1 VLHSC
6 IENSHMRMHLKYVF
20 SICILFVTNFVI
32 AQTNIENTDSLAGRF
47 ISDLRAGTTE
57 KVLVQTNKNIFVAGE
72 ELWFKAWVLNSLS
85 HKYFTHSKTLYADL
99 VNEKDSAVIQIL
111 LNIPS
116 EKTEGRIKL
125 SDSLPEGYYWLRIYT
140 ATIQQH
146 DSSSIFVAP
155 IYVVN
160 KRFPSKMNFPSV
172 TVKEIKTS
180 NHPPILQF
188 FPEGGEIIAG
198 TNATIAI
205 KAVDEFGAPV
215 KLEGYINDNIDTSA
229 LTWFKTDSTTGLGKI
244 FFFAS
249 KSKKY
254 AANFKW
260 EKQVMKAP
268 LPLINYY
275 ASQISIM
282 DQTPTTL
289 KVVVSQG
296 DSLYQKGKQSY
307 LLGINK
313 DSLCF
318 ASVGV
323 DMYELNIPTSYFPAG
338 ISKLLLFNEAQE
350 VVSERTIYITK
361 PKEEFFIST
370 DKENYLIRDK
380 VVLTLYKGDSV
391 LHPNFTAL
399 SVSVNDDNT
408 VKEPNE
414 ITNNQNAALL
424 EPTKNYDDL
433 DLLSQP
439 MIFKGK
445 NYSKQAIANKIVI
458 EQSAL
463 PIDTLFSTI
472 KGRIVNRKKLPSA
485 NRIVTIYTNKGFYLF
500 ETDTTNAR
508 GEFKFTI
515 PPYLDSVAFTLQVS
529 NLKGTKLDE
538 KISIDVTS
546 PFPKFSTPISLKK
559 KFPIDDLDFISSLRN
574 TNFKDIYRGTGKE
587 WLQSVIV
594 KSSIKANSY
603 NTSKRVSLFSHVM
616 TGEAMQNIN
625 RNDASNAMLMMPG
638 LHLRGGFLTLGG
650 LTSFGASAKDE
661 PLLIVDGVM
670 MAGGNGP
677 QSNVEDLYMNLQSS
691 PVMAA
696 IATISPDII
705 DFVEVLSG
713 PEASYY
719 GTMSS
724 NGVILINTHRM
735 SNFRNHYEQYGTLL
749 YSPASYH
756 LAPLFNTP
764 DYSDLDIKKA
774 SFKDN
779 RSTLY
784 WNGHLYTSA
793 NGKAQ
798 VEFYTGDV
806 NTNYTISI
814 TGITASGE
822 IIQKKATI
830 KRN

>member
-1 VLHSC
+1 MSTP
-6 IENSHMRMHLKYVF
+6 LKYVF
-20 SICILFVTNFVI
+20 CVSILLATHFAN
-32 AQTNIENTDSLAGRF
+32 AQKNIENTDSLAGRF
-47 ISDLRAGTTE
+47 ISDVRAGTTE
-57 KVLVQTNKNIFVAGE
+57 KIFVQTNKNIFVAGE
-72 ELWFKAWVLNSLS
+72 ELWFKAWIVNSLS
-85 HKYFTHSKTLYADL
+85 HKYFSHSKTLFVDL
-99 VNEKDSAVIQIL
+99 VNEKDIAVAQLL

-116 EKTEGRIKL
+116 QKTEGLIKL
-125 SDSLPEGYYWLRIYT
+125 SDSLREGYYWLRLYT
-140 ATIQQH
+140 ATIQKY
-146 DSSSIFVAP
+146 DTNSVLVSP
-155 IYVVN
+155 IYVAN
-160 KRFPSKMNFPSV
+160 KKFPSTLLATPIEQKVKLISTKTPS
-172 TVKEIKTS
+172 
-180 NHPPILQF
+180 LLF
-188 FPEGGEIIAG
+188 YPEGGEIIAG
-198 TNATIAI
+198 TNTTIAI
-205 KAVDEFGAPV
+205 KAVDEYGNPIQ
-215 KLEGYINDNIDTSA
+215 LEGYINDNIDSSA

-244 FFFAS
+244 SFFVS
-249 KSKKY
+249 KSKNY

-260 EKQVMKAP
+260 EKQLIKAP

-275 ASQISIM
+275 ASQISIKE
-282 DQTPTTL
+282 QTPTTL

-370 DKENYLIRDK
+370 DKENYLTRDK

-399 SVSVNDDNT
+399 SVSVNDNNT
-408 VKEPNE
+408 VKEPTAL
-414 ITNNQNAALL
+414 INNQTTTLL
-424 EPTKNYDDL
+424 EPTKNYDVL
-433 DLLSQP
+433 ELLSQP

-458 EQSAL
+458 KQSAL
-463 PIDTLFSTI
+463 PVDTLFSTI

-485 NRIVTIYTNKGFYLF
+485 NRIVTIYTNKVFYLF
-500 ETDTTNAR
+500 DTDTTNAK
-508 GEFKFTI
+508 GEFEFTI

-538 KISIDVTS
+538 KIVIDVSS
-546 PFPKFSTPISLKK
+546 PFPKFSTPLSLKH
-559 KFPIDDLDFISSLRN
+559 KFPIEDLAYISNLRN

-594 KSSIKANSY
+594 KSSIKSNSY
-603 NTSKRVSLFSHVM
+603 NTSKRVSLFSQIM
-616 TGEAMQNIN
+616 TGEAIQNIN
-625 RNDASNAMLMMPG
+625 RTDASNAFLMIPG
-638 LHLRGGFLTLGG
+638 LHLRGGYLTLGA

-670 MAGGNGP
+670 LAGGNGP

-691 PVMAA
+691 PVMAE
-696 IATISPDII
+696 IAKISPDII
-705 DFVEVLSG
+705 DFVEVLKG
-713 PEASYY
+713 PEAAYY

-724 NGVILINTHRM
+724 NGVILINTQRR
-735 SNFRNHYEQYGTLL
+735 SNFSSHYEQYGTLV

-764 DYSDLDIKKA
+764 DYSNLDIKKA
-774 SFKDN
+774 SFNDN

-784 WNGHLYTSA
+784 WNGHLYTSSK
-793 NGKAQ
+793 GKAQ

-814 TGITASGE
+814 TGITETGE

>member
-1 VLHSC
+1 
-6 IENSHMRMHLKYVF
+6 MRTHLKYVF
-20 SICILFVTNFVI
+20 SICIMFVTNFVI

-57 KVLVQTNKNIFVAGE
+57 KVFVQTNKNIFVAGE

-99 VNEKDSAVIQIL
+99 VNEKDSAVTQLL
-111 LNIPS
+111 LNIAS
-116 EKTEGRIKL
+116 EKTEGVIKL
-125 SDSLPEGYYWLRIYT
+125 SDSLKEGYYWLRLYT
-140 ATIQQH
+140 ASIQQH
-146 DSSSIFVAP
+146 DTSSIFVAP

-160 KRFPSKMNFPSV
+160 KLYPSKLNFSSV

-180 NHPPILQF
+180 NQPPLLQF

-205 KAVDEFGAPV
+205 KAMDEFGRPV

-229 LTWFKTDSTTGLGKI
+229 LTWFKTDSATGLGKI
-244 FFFAS
+244 SFFAS
-249 KSKKY
+249 KPKNY

-260 EKQVMKAP
+260 EKQVMKVP

-275 ASQISIM
+275 ASQISIK

-361 PKEEFFIST
+361 PNEEFIIST
-370 DKENYLIRDK
+370 NKENYLARDK

-391 LHPNFTAL
+391 LHSNFTAL
-399 SVSVNDDNT
+399 SISVNDDNT
-408 VKEPNE
+408 VKEP
-414 ITNNQNAALL
+414 TALLNNQNATLL
-424 EPTKNYDDL
+424 ETKNYDEL
-433 DLLSQP
+433 ELLSQP

-445 NYSKQAIANKIVI
+445 NYSKQSMANKIVI
-458 EQSAL
+458 KQLDL
-463 PIDTLFSTI
+463 PVDTLFSNI
-472 KGRIVNRKKLPSA
+472 KGRILNRKKLPVA

-500 ETDTTNAR
+500 DTDTTNAR

-529 NLKGTKLDE
+529 ALKGYKVDE
-538 KISIDVTS
+538 KIVIDVTS
-546 PFPKFSTPISLKK
+546 PFPKFSTPLSLKK
-559 KFPIDDLDFISSLRN
+559 KFPIDNLDFISSLRN

-587 WLQSVIV
+587 WLQSVVV
-594 KSSIKANSY
+594 KSSIKDNTY
-603 NTSKRVSLFSHVM
+603 NRSKRVSLFSQIM
-616 TGEAMQNIN
+616 TGEAIQKIN
-625 RNDASNAMLMMPG
+625 ATDASNAMLMMPG
-638 LHLRGGFLTLGG
+638 LHLRGGYLTLGA
-650 LTSFGASAKDE
+650 LASFGASARDE

-696 IATISPDII
+696 IASISPDII
-705 DFVEVLSG
+705 DFVEVLKG
-713 PEASYY
+713 PEAAYY

-724 NGVILINTHRM
+724 NGVIIINTHRM
-735 SNFRNHYEQYGTLL
+735 SNFRNHYEQYGTLV

-774 SFKDN
+774 PYNDN

-784 WNGHLYTSA
+784 WNGHLYTNL

-806 NTNYTISI
+806 NTNYTISVI
-814 TGITASGE
+814 GITASGE
-822 IIQKKATI
+822 IIQKKASI

>member
-1 VLHSC
+1 MKCS
-6 IENSHMRMHLKYVF
+6 LK
-20 SICILFVTNFVI
+20 SIFFISSLFLALITN

-57 KVLVQTNKNIFVAGE
+57 KLFVQTNKNIFVAGE
-72 ELWFKAWVLNSLS
+72 ELWFKAWIVNSLS
-85 HKYFTHSKTLYADL
+85 HKYFSHSKTLFVDL
-99 VNEKDSAVIQIL
+99 VNEKDVAVAQLL

-116 EKTEGRIKL
+116 QKTEGLIKL
-125 SDSLPEGYYWLRIYT
+125 SDSLREGYYWLRLYT
-140 ATIQQH
+140 ATIQKY
-146 DSSSIFVAP
+146 DTNSILVSP
-155 IYVVN
+155 IYVTN
-160 KRFPSKMNFPSV
+160 KKFPSTLVATPIEEK
-172 TVKEIKTS
+172 VKLISTKS
-180 NHPPILQF
+180 PRLLF
-188 FPEGGEIIAG
+188 YPEGGEIIAG
-198 TNATIAI
+198 TNTTIAI
-205 KAVDEFGAPV
+205 RAVDEYDNPV
-215 KLEGYINDNIDTSA
+215 KLEGYINDNMDSSA

-244 FFFAS
+244 SFFVS
-249 KSKKY
+249 KSKNY

-260 EKQVMKAP
+260 EKQVMKVP

-275 ASQISIM
+275 ASQISIK

-307 LLGINK
+307 ILGINK

-361 PKEEFFIST
+361 PKEGLFIST
-370 DKENYLIRDK
+370 NKQNYSARDQ
-380 VVLTLYKGDSV
+380 VLLTLYKGDSV

-399 SVSVNDDNT
+399 SIAVTDDNAI
-408 VKEPNE
+408 KETSNITSNE
-414 ITNNQNAALL
+414 NLVLGEPVNNYNELELL
-424 EPTKNYDDL
+424 I
-433 DLLSQP
+433 QP

-445 NYSKQAIANKIVI
+445 NYSKQTMANKIVI
-458 EQSAL
+458 KQSEL
-463 PIDTLFSTI
+463 PVDTLLTNI
-472 KGRIVNRKKLPSA
+472 KGRILNRKKLPVA
-485 NRIVTIYTNKGFYLF
+485 NRIVTIYTDKRFYLF
-500 ETDTTNAR
+500 DTDTTNAK
-508 GEFKFTI
+508 GEFEFTV

-538 KISIDVTS
+538 KIVIDVTS
-546 PFPKFSTPISLKK
+546 PFPKFSTPPSLKK
-559 KFPIDDLDFISSLRN
+559 KFPIEDLNYISNLRN

-594 KSSIKANSY
+594 KSSIKSNSY
-603 NTSKRVSLFSHVM
+603 NTSKRVSLFSKIM
-616 TGEAMQNIN
+616 TGEAIQKIN
-625 RNDASNAMLMMPG
+625 ATDASNAFLMIPG
-638 LHLRGGFLTLGG
+638 LHLRGGYLTLGA

-691 PVMAA
+691 PVMAE
-696 IATISPDII
+696 IAKISPDII
-705 DFVEVLSG
+705 DFVEVLRG
-713 PEASYY
+713 PEAAYY

-724 NGVILINTHRM
+724 NGVILINTQRK
-735 SNFRNHYEQYGTLL
+735 SNFSSHYEQYGTLI
-749 YSPASYH
+749 YNPTSYH
-756 LAPLFNTP
+756 LAPIFNTP
-764 DYSDLDIKKA
+764 DYSNLDVKKA
-774 SFKDN
+774 SFNDN

-784 WNGHLYTSA
+784 WNGHLYTNP

-806 NTNYTISI
+806 NTNYTISV

-822 IIQKKATI
+822 IIQKKASI

>member
-1 VLHSC
+1 MSTP
-6 IENSHMRMHLKYVF
+6 LKYVF
-20 SICILFVTNFVI
+20 CVSILLATHFAN
-32 AQTNIENTDSLAGRF
+32 AQKNIENTDSLAGRF
-47 ISDLRAGTTE
+47 ISDVRAGTTE
-57 KVLVQTNKNIFVAGE
+57 KIFVQTNKNIFVAGE
-72 ELWFKAWVLNSLS
+72 ELWFKAWIVNSLS
-85 HKYFTHSKTLYADL
+85 HKYFSHSKTLFVDL
-99 VNEKDSAVIQIL
+99 VNEKDIAVAQLL

-116 EKTEGRIKL
+116 QKTEGLIKL
-125 SDSLPEGYYWLRIYT
+125 SDSLREGYYWLRLYT
-140 ATIQQH
+140 ATIQKY
-146 DSSSIFVAP
+146 DTNSVLVSP
-155 IYVVN
+155 IYVAN
-160 KRFPSKMNFPSV
+160 KKFPSTLLATPIEQKVKLISTKTPS
-172 TVKEIKTS
+172 
-180 NHPPILQF
+180 LLF
-188 FPEGGEIIAG
+188 YPEGGEIIAG
-198 TNATIAI
+198 TNTTIAI
-205 KAVDEFGAPV
+205 KAVDEYGNPIQ
-215 KLEGYINDNIDTSA
+215 LEGYINDNIDSSA

-244 FFFAS
+244 SFFVS
-249 KSKKY
+249 KSKNY

-260 EKQVMKAP
+260 EKQLIKAP

-275 ASQISIM
+275 ASQISIKE
-282 DQTPTTL
+282 QTPTTL

-370 DKENYLIRDK
+370 DKENYLTRDK

-399 SVSVNDDNT
+399 SVSVNDNNT
-408 VKEPNE
+408 VKEPTAL
-414 ITNNQNAALL
+414 INNQTTTLL
-424 EPTKNYDDL
+424 EPTKNYDVL
-433 DLLSQP
+433 ELLSQP

-458 EQSAL
+458 KQSAL
-463 PIDTLFSTI
+463 PVDTLFSTI

-485 NRIVTIYTNKGFYLF
+485 NRIVTIYTNKVFYLF
-500 ETDTTNAR
+500 DTDTTNAK
-508 GEFKFTI
+508 GEFEFTI

-538 KISIDVTS
+538 KIVIDVSS
-546 PFPKFSTPISLKK
+546 PFPKFSTPLSLKY
-559 KFPIDDLDFISSLRN
+559 KFPIEDLDYISNLRN

-594 KSSIKANSY
+594 KSSIKSNSY
-603 NTSKRVSLFSHVM
+603 NTSKRVSLFSQIM
-616 TGEAMQNIN
+616 TGEAIQNIN
-625 RNDASNAMLMMPG
+625 RTDASNAFLMIPG
-638 LHLRGGFLTLGG
+638 LHLRGGYLNLGA

-670 MAGGNGP
+670 LAGGNGP

-691 PVMAA
+691 PVMAE
-696 IATISPDII
+696 IAKISPDII
-705 DFVEVLSG
+705 DFVEVLKG
-713 PEASYY
+713 PEAAYY

-724 NGVILINTHRM
+724 NGVILINTQRR
-735 SNFRNHYEQYGTLL
+735 SNFSSHYEQYGTLV

-764 DYSDLDIKKA
+764 DYSNLDIKKA
-774 SFKDN
+774 SFNDN

-784 WNGHLYTSA
+784 WNGHLYTSSK
-793 NGKAQ
+793 GKAQ

-814 TGITASGE
+814 TGITETGE

>member
-1 VLHSC
+1 MKCS
-6 IENSHMRMHLKYVF
+6 LK
-20 SICILFVTNFVI
+20 SIFFISSLFLALITN
-32 AQTNIENTDSLAGRF
+32 AQINIENTDSLAGRF

-57 KVLVQTNKNIFVAGE
+57 KLFVQTNKNIFVAGE
-72 ELWFKAWVLNSLS
+72 ELWFKAWIVNSLS
-85 HKYFTHSKTLYADL
+85 HKYFSHSKTLFVDL
-99 VNEKDSAVIQIL
+99 VNEKDVAVAQLL

-116 EKTEGRIKL
+116 QKTEGLIKL
-125 SDSLPEGYYWLRIYT
+125 SDSLREGYYWLRLYT
-140 ATIQQH
+140 ATIQKY
-146 DSSSIFVAP
+146 DTNSILVSP
-155 IYVVN
+155 IYVTN
-160 KRFPSKMNFPSV
+160 KKFPSTLVATPIEEK
-172 TVKEIKTS
+172 VKLISTKS
-180 NHPPILQF
+180 PRLLF
-188 FPEGGEIIAG
+188 YPEGGEIIAG
-198 TNATIAI
+198 TNTSIAI
-205 KAVDEFGAPV
+205 RAVDEYDNPV
-215 KLEGYINDNIDTSA
+215 KLEGYINDNIDSSA

-244 FFFAS
+244 SFFVS
-249 KSKKY
+249 KSKNY

-260 EKQVMKAP
+260 EKQVMKVP

-275 ASQISIM
+275 ASQISIK

-307 LLGINK
+307 ILGINK

-323 DMYELNIPTSYFPAG
+323 DMYEMNIPTSYFPAG

-361 PKEEFFIST
+361 PKEDLFIST
-370 DKENYLIRDK
+370 NKQNYSARDQ
-380 VVLTLYKGDSV
+380 VLLTLYKGDSV

-399 SVSVNDDNT
+399 SIAVTDDNAI
-408 VKEPNE
+408 KETSNITSNE
-414 ITNNQNAALL
+414 NLVLGEPVNNYNELELL
-424 EPTKNYDDL
+424 I
-433 DLLSQP
+433 QP

-445 NYSKQAIANKIVI
+445 NYSKQTMAKKIVI
-458 EQSAL
+458 KQSEL
-463 PIDTLFSTI
+463 PVDTLLTNI
-472 KGRIVNRKKLPSA
+472 KGRILNRKKLPVA

-500 ETDTTNAR
+500 DTDTTNAK
-508 GEFKFTI
+508 GEFEFTV
-515 PPYLDSVAFTLQVS
+515 PPYLDSVAFTLQVAT
-529 NLKGTKLDE
+529 LKGTKVDE
-538 KISIDVTS
+538 KIVIDVTS
-546 PFPKFSTPISLKK
+546 PFPKFSTPPSLKK
-559 KFPIDDLDFISSLRN
+559 KFPIEDLNYISNLRN

-594 KSSIKANSY
+594 KSSIKSNSY
-603 NTSKRVSLFSHVM
+603 NTSKRVSLFSKIM
-616 TGEAMQNIN
+616 TGEAIQKIN
-625 RNDASNAMLMMPG
+625 ATDASNAFLMIPG
-638 LHLRGGFLTLGG
+638 LHLRGGYLTLGA

-691 PVMAA
+691 PVMAE
-696 IATISPDII
+696 IAKISPDII
-705 DFVEVLSG
+705 DFVEVLRG
-713 PEASYY
+713 PEAAYY

-724 NGVILINTHRM
+724 NGVILINTQRK
-735 SNFRNHYEQYGTLL
+735 SNFSSHYEQYGTLI
-749 YSPASYH
+749 YNPTSYH
-756 LAPLFNTP
+756 LAPIFNTP
-764 DYSDLDIKKA
+764 DYSNLDVKKA

-784 WNGHLYTSA
+784 WNGHLYTNP

-806 NTNYTISI
+806 NTNYTISV

-822 IIQKKATI
+822 IIQKKASI

>member
-1 VLHSC
+1 MSTP
-6 IENSHMRMHLKYVF
+6 LKYVF
-20 SICILFVTNFVI
+20 CVSILLATHFAN
-32 AQTNIENTDSLAGRF
+32 AQKNIENTDSLAGRF
-47 ISDLRAGTTE
+47 ISDVRAGTTE
-57 KVLVQTNKNIFVAGE
+57 KIFVQTNKNIFVAGE
-72 ELWFKAWVLNSLS
+72 ELWFKAWIVNSLS
-85 HKYFTHSKTLYADL
+85 HKYFSHSKTLFVDL
-99 VNEKDSAVIQIL
+99 VNEKDIAVAQLL

-116 EKTEGRIKL
+116 QKTEGLIKL
-125 SDSLPEGYYWLRIYT
+125 SDSLREGYYWLRLYT
-140 ATIQQH
+140 ATIQKY
-146 DSSSIFVAP
+146 DTNSVLVSP
-155 IYVVN
+155 IYVAN
-160 KRFPSKMNFPSV
+160 KKFPSTLLATPIEQKVKLISTKTPS
-172 TVKEIKTS
+172 
-180 NHPPILQF
+180 LLF
-188 FPEGGEIIAG
+188 YPEGGEIIAG
-198 TNATIAI
+198 TNTTIAI
-205 KAVDEFGAPV
+205 KAVDEYGNPIQ
-215 KLEGYINDNIDTSA
+215 LEGYINDNIDSSA

-244 FFFAS
+244 SFFVS
-249 KSKKY
+249 KSKNY

-260 EKQVMKAP
+260 EKQLIKAP

-275 ASQISIM
+275 ASQISIKE
-282 DQTPTTL
+282 QTPTTL

-370 DKENYLIRDK
+370 DKENYLTRDK

-399 SVSVNDDNT
+399 SVSVNDNNT
-408 VKEPNE
+408 VKEPTAL
-414 ITNNQNAALL
+414 INNQTTTLL
-424 EPTKNYDDL
+424 EPTKNYDVL
-433 DLLSQP
+433 ELLSQP

-458 EQSAL
+458 KQSAL
-463 PIDTLFSTI
+463 PVDTLFSTI

-485 NRIVTIYTNKGFYLF
+485 NRIVTIYTNKVFYLF
-500 ETDTTNAR
+500 DTDTTNAK
-508 GEFKFTI
+508 GEFEFTI

-538 KISIDVTS
+538 KIVIDVSS
-546 PFPKFSTPISLKK
+546 PFPKFSTPLSLKY
-559 KFPIDDLDFISSLRN
+559 KFPIEDLDYISNLRN

-594 KSSIKANSY
+594 KSSIKSNSY
-603 NTSKRVSLFSHVM
+603 NTSKRVSLFSQIM
-616 TGEAMQNIN
+616 TGEAIQNIN
-625 RNDASNAMLMMPG
+625 RTDASNAFLMIPG
-638 LHLRGGFLTLGG
+638 LHLRGGYLTLGA

-670 MAGGNGP
+670 LAGGNGP

-691 PVMAA
+691 PVMAE
-696 IATISPDII
+696 IAKISPDII
-705 DFVEVLSG
+705 DFVEVLKG
-713 PEASYY
+713 PEAAYY

-724 NGVILINTHRM
+724 NGVILINTQRR
-735 SNFRNHYEQYGTLL
+735 SNFSSHYEQYGTLV

-764 DYSDLDIKKA
+764 DYSNLDIKKA
-774 SFKDN
+774 SFNDN

-784 WNGHLYTSA
+784 WNGHLYTSSK
-793 NGKAQ
+793 GKAQ

-814 TGITASGE
+814 TGITETGE